1 MSVCVGCF
9 EYFFSL
15 FYLCKIYICVFLHLP
30 GCKIKALRAKTNT
43 YIKTPVRGEEPVF
56 IVTGRRE
63 DVEMAKRE
71 IVSAAEHFSMIRASR
86 CKAGG
91 PGGGSAL
98 PGPPHLPGQTT
109 IQVYWDCCGLVDSV
123 FRCSVCLQ
131 RPCLAAKESL
141 SFSFIIV
148 CINLQS
154 LSISLITDPGEGA
167 LQSSWV
173 SCWTKG
179 SNYQA
184 HPAADSHLHC
194 DTQSRERP
202 GV

>member
-1 MSVCVGCF
+1 MTCVC
-9 EYFFSL
+9 
-15 FYLCKIYICVFLHLP
+15 LHLL

-91 PGGGSAL
+91 PGGSGSL

-109 IQVYWDCCGLVDSV
+109 IQVRV
-123 FRCSVCLQ
+123 FV
-131 RPCLAAKESL
+131 SL
-141 SFSFIIV
+141 
-148 CINLQS
+148 
-154 LSISLITDPGEGA
+154 LS
-167 LQSSWV
+167 
-173 SCWTKG
+173 
-179 SNYQA
+179 
-184 HPAADSHLHC
+184 
-194 DTQSRERP
+194 R
-202 GV
+202 

>member
-1 MSVCVGCF
+1 MRVFECVLMLIF
-9 EYFFSL
+9 MR
-15 FYLCKIYICVFLHLP
+15 LP

-91 PGGGSAL
+91 PTGGGTGTGSL

-109 IQVYWDCCGLVDSV
+109 IQVHTHPCGVNI
-123 FRCSVCLQ
+123 CLQ
-131 RPCLAAKESL
+131 SKTVVFQILRYL
-141 SFSFIIV
+141 SR
-148 CINLQS
+148 
-154 LSISLITDPGEGA
+154 
-167 LQSSWV
+167 
-173 SCWTKG
+173 
-179 SNYQA
+179 
-184 HPAADSHLHC
+184 H
-194 DTQSRERP
+194 
-202 GV
+202 

>member
-1 MSVCVGCF
+1 MCVGVCLSVYK
-9 EYFFSL
+9 EYFG
-15 FYLCKIYICVFLHLP
+15 ICYKTDVYVLLHLT

-91 PGGGSAL
+91 SGGGGSGGSSL

-109 IQVYWDCCGLVDSV
+109 IQVPPGFLIMLCICFTLPGNKGIIGCITSV
-123 FRCSVCLQ
+123 
-131 RPCLAAKESL
+131 
-141 SFSFIIV
+141 
-148 CINLQS
+148 
-154 LSISLITDPGEGA
+154 
-167 LQSSWV
+167 
-173 SCWTKG
+173 
-179 SNYQA
+179 
-184 HPAADSHLHC
+184 
-194 DTQSRERP
+194 
-202 GV
+202 

>member
-1 MSVCVGCF
+1 M
-9 EYFFSL
+9 L
-15 FYLCKIYICVFLHLP
+15 LRLP

-91 PGGGSAL
+91 SGGGSGGSL

-109 IQVYWDCCGLVDSV
+109 IQVQKAPWLSHHAV
-123 FRCSVCLQ
+123 FLFYSAR
-131 RPCLAAKESL
+131 
-141 SFSFIIV
+141 
-148 CINLQS
+148 
-154 LSISLITDPGEGA
+154 
-167 LQSSWV
+167 
-173 SCWTKG
+173 
-179 SNYQA
+179 
-184 HPAADSHLHC
+184 
-194 DTQSRERP
+194 
-202 GV
+202 